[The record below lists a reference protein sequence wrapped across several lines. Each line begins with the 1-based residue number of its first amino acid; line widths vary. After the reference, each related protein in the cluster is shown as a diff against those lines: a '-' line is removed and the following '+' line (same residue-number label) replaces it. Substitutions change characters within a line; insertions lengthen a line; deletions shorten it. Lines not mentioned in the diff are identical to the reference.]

1 MPPIPSNALY
11 ALLAAAFWGT
21 GDFSGG
27 MSVKSAPAEANPT
40 GAALRVVLF
49 SHLTSFSVLIALAL
63 VFHQPIPHGRSL
75 AWGITAGILGG
86 SSLAAF
92 YMALSRGAMGA
103 SAAISGLLAAAI
115 PSTID
120 ILLEGSPGPH
130 RLLGFLIAGIA
141 IWLIA
146 AGPAQKEERS
156 TILLALFAG
165 IGFGLYFAALKF
177 AAAHSAPLWTMAS
190 ARIGSISACA
200 LTLLFFKLRPKN
212 SAEPKPQS
220 KDPVILSEAKD
231 PCISP
236 FVPRHTP
243 ATPIHIPRR
252 MILWI
257 LSTALFDTSGNL
269 LFVIATRA
277 GRLDIASVLASLY
290 PAGTIL
296 LAAATLG
303 ERPTPRQL
311 TGMAIAAAAV
321 VLITL

>member
-1 MPPIPSNALY
+1 MPLIPSNAIY
-11 ALLAAAFWGT
+11 ALVAAAFWGM

-27 MSVKSAPAEANPT
+27 MSVKSAPTGAHPV

-49 SHLTSFSVLIALAL
+49 SHLVSFTILLTLAL
-63 VFHQPIPHGRSL
+63 TLHQPFPHGASL
-75 AWGITAGILGG
+75 AWAVTAGIFGG
-86 SSLAAF
+86 SSLVAF
-92 YMALSRGAMGA
+92 YIALARGAMGA

-115 PSTID
+115 PSTIG

-130 RLLGFLIAGIA
+130 RLVGFLIAGVA

-146 AGPAQKEERS
+146 AGPAERESRS
-156 TILLALFAG
+156 TILLATLAG
-165 IGFGLYFAALKF
+165 IGFGFYFVAIKYAGDHATPF
-177 AAAHSAPLWTMAS
+177 WTMAC
-190 ARIGSISACA
+190 ARTGSISTSA
-200 LTLLFFKLRPKN
+200 LTLFAFRAAGK
-212 SAEPKPQS
+212 S
-220 KDPVILSEAKD
+220 
-231 PCISP
+231 
-236 FVPRHTP
+236 TG
-243 ATPIHIPRR
+243 PIQIPRR

-269 LFVIATRA
+269 LFVLATRA

-303 ERPTPRQL
+303 ERPTRRQL
-311 TGMAIAAAAV
+311 TGMAIATAAV

>member
-1 MPPIPSNALY
+1 MPALPANALY
-11 ALLAAAFWGT
+11 ALFAAAFWGM

-27 MSVKSAPAEANPT
+27 MSVKSAAESSDPIRT
-40 GAALRVVLF
+40 ALRVVLS
-49 SHLTSFSVLIALAL
+49 SHLTSFTVLLTLAL
-63 VFHQPIPHGRSL
+63 FLHQSFPHGGSL
-75 AWGITAGILGG
+75 VWGIAAGILAG

-92 YMALSRGAMGA
+92 YIALSRGAMGA

-115 PSTID
+115 PSSID
-120 ILLEGSPGPH
+120 IFLEGSPGLH
-130 RLLGFLIAGIA
+130 RLIGFVIAAVA

-146 AGPAQKEERS
+146 AGPAEREARS
-156 TILLALFAG
+156 TILLATFAG
-165 IGFGLYFAALKF
+165 IGFGLYFAALKY
-177 AAAHSAPLWTMAS
+177 AGTNSTPLWTMVS
-190 ARIGSISACA
+190 ARTGSIATCG
-200 LTLLFFKLRPKN
+200 LMLLVLRARSGP
-212 SAEPKPQS
+212 
-220 KDPVILSEAKD
+220 
-231 PCISP
+231 ISP
-236 FVPRHTP
+236 VRLS
-243 ATPIHIPRR
+243 RR

-269 LFVIATRA
+269 LFVVATRA

-303 ERPTPRQL
+303 ERPTRRQL